1 MPLYEVV
8 LEQRYFNQQVINRWN
23 YLGSGTPAAVQPSFA
38 LLSALGFIGLST
50 ALDAGT
56 VGAGIQG
63 VQNGAVTFVQATARA
78 IYLDDDFYGNPFLAS
93 TIGGVGGL
101 GDPLSPVAALGFRSS
116 RVKQSI
122 GRGYKRFVGLSEGDL
137 DSGGIL
143 ATGTLTRA
151 NNLRTALNATLTYND
166 EGNTLTFT
174 PCIAQKE
181 EYTTP
186 SGKKAYRYYPSEILQ
201 APHLAVGISWEIYS
215 QMRTQNTRQYG
226 RGS

>member
-8 LEQRYFNQQVINRWN
+8 LEERYFNQQVINRWN
-23 YLGSGTPAAVQPSFA
+23 YLGSGTPAAVTGSFA
-38 LLSALGFIGLST
+38 LLSALGMIGLST
-50 ALDAGT
+50 TLEPGT
-56 VGAGIQG
+56 VAGQIQGIQ
-63 VQNGAVTFVQATARA
+63 NAAASFIQATARA
-78 IYLDDDFYGNPFLAS
+78 IYIDEDFYGNPFIAN

-101 GDPLSPVAALGFRSS
+101 GDPMSPIAAFGFRSN

-122 GRGYKRFVGLSEGDL
+122 GRGYKRFVGMSEGDL

-143 ATGTLTRA
+143 AAGAVTRA
-151 NNLRTALNATLTYND
+151 NLLKTAMNATVTYDD

-181 EYTTP
+181 LYVTD
-186 SGKKAYRYYPSEILQ
+186 SGKNAYKYYATEAEQ
-201 APHLAVGISWEIYS
+201 APHLAVGINWELYT
-215 QMRTQNTRQYG
+215 QQRTQNTRQYG

>member
-23 YLGSGTPAAVQPSFA
+23 YVGSGTPAAVSPSFA
-38 LLSALGFIGLST
+38 LLDALGFIGLST
-50 ALDAGT
+50 TLVAAT

-63 VQNGAVTFVQATARA
+63 IQNGAVTFVQATARA
-78 IYLDDDFYGNPFLAS
+78 IYIDEDFYGNPFLAN

-101 GDPLSPVAALGFRSS
+101 GDPMSPVAAFGFRSN

-122 GRGYKRFVGLSEGDL
+122 GRGYKRFVGMSEGDL

-143 ATGTLTRA
+143 ATGAVTRA
-151 NNLRTALNATLTYND
+151 NNLKTAMNATLTYDD

-174 PCIAQKE
+174 PAIAQKL

-186 SGKKAYRYYPSEILQ
+186 SGKKAYKYYPDEAAQ
-201 APHLAVGISWEIYS
+201 APHLAVGINWELYT
-215 QMRTQNTRQYG
+215 QQRTQNTRQYG

>member
-23 YLGSGTPAAVQPSFA
+23 YVGSGTPAAVSPSFA
-38 LLSALGFIGLST
+38 LLDALGFIGLST
-50 ALDAGT
+50 TLVSGT

-63 VQNGAVTFVQATARA
+63 IQNGAVTFIQATARA
-78 IYLDDDFYGNPFLAS
+78 IYIDEDFYGNPFLAN
-93 TIGGVGGL
+93 TTGGVGGL
-101 GDPLSPVAALGFRSS
+101 GDPMSPVAAFGFRSN

-122 GRGYKRFVGLSEGDL
+122 GRGYKRFVGMSEGDL

-143 ATGTLTRA
+143 AAGAVTRA
-151 NNLRTALNATLTYND
+151 NNLKTAMNATLTYDD

-174 PCIAQKE
+174 PAIAQKL

-186 SGKKAYRYYPSEILQ
+186 SGKKAYKYYPDEAAQ
-201 APHLAVGISWEIYS
+201 APHLAVGINWELYT
-215 QMRTQNTRQYG
+215 QQRTQNTRQYG